1 MERNRLIAKAEIVFS
16 MAVFGTISIFVR
28 NIPLPSAELALCRA
42 VIAAATLLVWQLLTR
57 TMVRFQDIKKEL
69 PLLLLSGAAMGV
81 NWILFFQAYKYTS
94 VALATLSYY
103 FAPVLV
109 TVASPLLF
117 QERPTGR
124 QMFCFVMSTLGL
136 VLVIG
141 VSGGAGAGDTAGVL
155 FGLGAAVF
163 YATVVLCNKGIRNV
177 TGINRTY
184 LQFLAS
190 IAVLLPYVLLTGGFH
205 LAQLPAKGLISLL
218 VVGVGYTGIAYTLYF
233 SSLRYLKGQEAAIL
247 SYIDPLVAVL
257 VSVTVLA
264 ESVTWLQAAGG
275 AMILGFT
282 ILNELKP
289 KGAA

>member
-117 QERPTGR
+117 QERLTGR

-190 IAVLLPYVLLTGGFH
+190 IGGFH

-289 KGAA
+289 RGAA